1 MTAKKKTPP
10 KASAKRYPRLPV
22 KMEAPGGT
30 VVVVRKPAGAVK
42 SGSAEA
48 WGTWEPHTRTIELDS
63 SAPLSHQWRVL
74 FHELAHVALDDA
86 GLSNGMNDD
95 LVEAVCDAV
104 ATQRMR
110 ERFG

>member
-1 MTAKKKTPP
+1 MTP
-10 KASAKRYPRLPV
+10 KRYPRLP
-22 KMEAPGGT
+22 KRIEAPGGAVL
-30 VVVVRKPAGAVK
+30 VVLRPKGAVRTED
-42 SGSAEA
+42 AEA
-48 WGTWEPHTRTIELDS
+48 WGTWEPHTRTIELDRS
-63 SAPLSHQWRVL
+63 PPLAHQWRVL

-86 GLSNGMNDD
+86 GLSNGMPDE